1 MLTYTL
7 LIPSNSTGQLCSV
20 DQLYSIQNSTGTVS
34 ASNILSFVT
43 QVITGGLPILGVQ
56 QSLTCNNCTKEAYN
70 IFISNVPQAI
80 TSSDNSSIS
89 SQCGANFTGSL
100 TFYLSL
106 VSLVS
111 IVNRVPITDRNTPG
125 GISQTASGNSLP
137 DTKNNGALQS
147 FALWDG
153 LTILSGLGILLT
165 ILL

>member
-7 LIPSNSTGQLCSV
+7 LILSNSTGQLCSV

-89 SQCGANFTGSL
+89 NQCGANFTGSL

-106 VSLVS
+106 VST
-111 IVNRVPITDRNTPG
+111 VNRVPTTDRQTPA

-137 DTKNNGALQS
+137 DANKNGALES

-153 LTILSGLGILLT
+153 LTILFGLGIFLTVLL
-165 ILL
+165 